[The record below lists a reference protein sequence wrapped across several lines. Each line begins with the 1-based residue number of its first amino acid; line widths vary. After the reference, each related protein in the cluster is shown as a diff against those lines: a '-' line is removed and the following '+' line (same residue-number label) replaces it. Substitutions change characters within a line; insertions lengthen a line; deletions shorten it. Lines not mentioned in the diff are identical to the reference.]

1 MSRAF
6 RSGAPLSN
14 DGPTTPHRAVS
25 LDPINDII
33 YSLENRWKLGL
44 QTRDSS
50 WSPSRNSKST
60 ADKIYDHIKYWHY
73 KDKRSL
79 NRRLDEFSRL
89 AHRYPHDERPGELLK
104 LLPYKDQ
111 TVQSS
116 ARDAR
121 LESWRAISAP
131 SLRSQLCKCTHIH
144 TVSVIG
150 ATLRSRF
157 YLHV

>member
-60 ADKIYDHIKYWHY
+60 ADKIYDRIKYWY
-73 KDKRSL
+73 FKDRRSL
-79 NRRLDEFSRL
+79 DRRLDEFNRL
-89 AHRYPHDERPGELLK
+89 AHRYLHDERPGELLK
-104 LLPYKDQ
+104 LLPYKNQ
-111 TVQSS
+111 TLQSS

-121 LESWRAISAP
+121 LESSRAISAL
-131 SLRSQLCKCTHIH
+131 SLRSQLCKCTRIH
-144 TVSVIG
+144 TVSIIG
-150 ATLRSRF
+150 AALRLCL